1 MDIAEGVAFL
11 LQVIEHMNEIVLAAA
26 AENRQLMLIKA
37 DFIYMRQLTD
47 SGKIFFC
54 QSEDID
60 RDDLTFL
67 DQFLEFFC
75 CAKCQ
80 VFALIDDGN
89 AGTDLLD
96 FVHIVGGI
104 QNSCPA
110 PIQFDDPF
118 QNFVAALRIDRY
130 GRLI

>member
-1 MDIAEGVAFL
+1 MNMTKGVFL
-11 LQVIEHMNEIVLAAA
+11 FLQNIKHTNEIVLAAA

-47 SGKIFFC
+47 SGNIFFC
-54 QSEDID
+54 QSENID

-80 VFALIDDGN
+80 VLALIDDGN

-118 QNFVAALRIDRY
+118 QNFVAALRIDRD

>member
-1 MDIAEGVAFL
+1 MDIAKGVVFL
-11 LQVIEHMNEIVLAAA
+11 LQIIEHMNEIVLTAA

-37 DFIYMRQLTD
+37 DLIYMWQMSD
-47 SGKIFFC
+47 GSKIFFC

-67 DQFLEFFC
+67 DQFFQLFR

-89 AGTDLLD
+89 AGTDLLY
-96 FVHIVGGI
+96 FVHVVGRI
-104 QNSCPA
+104 QDRCPA
-110 PIQFDDPF
+110 LIQFNDPF
-118 QNFVAALRIDRY
+118 QNFVAALWIDCNSW
-130 GRLI
+130 LI

>member
-67 DQFLEFFC
+67 DQFLVL
-75 CAKCQ
+75 CQ
-80 VFALIDDGN
+80 VPGF
-89 AGTDLLD
+89 
-96 FVHIVGGI
+96 
-104 QNSCPA
+104 CP
-110 PIQFDDPF
+110 
-118 QNFVAALRIDRY
+118 DR
-130 GRLI
+130 